1 MPAGGSAMRCCT
13 WFNRMGYE
21 RIFAAADFHD
31 ECAELL

>member
-1 MPAGGSAMRCCT
+1 MPAGGSAMRSLT

-31 ECAELL
+31 ERAQLL